1 MNDQQNSSK
10 IQIVEKLRSAESIL
24 VTVSA
29 NPSIDQLSACI
40 ATTLL
45 LNKFKKNATAVFS
58 GKVPSALEFLK
69 PKDTIEKTT
78 DSLRDFIIALDK
90 SKADKLRYKVEDD
103 VVKIFITPYRTSIT
117 EKDLKYSAGEFN
129 VDVILA
135 LGVQHQQDLDSAIT
149 AHGRI
154 FHDAVV
160 MSINNMP
167 GGDFGVANWE
177 DLASSSLSELIANLI
192 AELDPALMDT
202 AIATALLTGIVAE
215 TSRFSNE
222 KTHPS
227 TMAISSKLLEAGAD
241 QQLVNMQLRDYISTV
256 DKPVAGTE
264 IAPTV
269 PIGQEAADH
278 DEVTEEL
285 IIDEHGALEPIDFS
299 DVPNTQKIE
308 APASENM
315 QPSAPVEAAQAE
327 VSAAEPYQSPSP
339 QPETP
344 AKPDEPAVATPSQ
357 STDTYSADVQP
368 SAGPTL
374 PPADY
379 VADAQP
385 SEENDAPDEAEAA
398 RQAVENALS
407 GIAGQQS
414 QEPPIALAAEPT
426 EVAEQESAPDDV
438 LSAPPV
444 PDVQAGQG
452 AMPAAVPFPEPLIQP
467 IPPNQASYA
476 NPLTTTVYDQPAPAQ
491 NEPAPLGMSPA
502 DQAFTMP
509 MPPTSS
515 MTPSTPP
522 APQSPDNGAMP
533 PPLPPPM
540 APPSFGGTGR

>member
-1 MNDQQNSSK
+1 MNEQQNNSR
-10 IQIVEKLRSAESIL
+10 IQIVEKLKSAESIL

-40 ATTLL
+40 ATTLVL
-45 LNKFKKNATAVFS
+45 TKYKKNTTAVFS

-69 PKDTIEKTT
+69 PKDTLEKTT

-117 EKDLKYSAGEFN
+117 EKDLEYSAGEFN

-177 DLASSSLSELIANLI
+177 DLEASSLSELIADLA
-192 AELDPALMDT
+192 AELDPGLMD
-202 AIATALLTGIVAE
+202 ADIATALLTGIVAE

-227 TMAISSKLLEAGAD
+227 TMNISSKLLEAGAD
-241 QQLVNMQLRDYISTV
+241 QQLVNTQLQDYIATAV
-256 DKPVAGTE
+256 KPAAGTE

-269 PIGQEAADH
+269 PAGQEAADH
-278 DEVTEEL
+278 DEVVEEL
-285 IIDEHGALEPIDFS
+285 VVDEHGTIEPIDYS
-299 DVPNTQKIE
+299 DVPINVEPDKPATEDKQPEATPDE
-308 APASENM
+308 APQPEPEATPEQPVAPTPSPGLDTDSSDP
-315 QPSAPVEAAQAE
+315 QPSAAPDPESTTGQDDDTGDG
-327 VSAAEPYQSPSP
+327 
-339 QPETP
+339 QPE
-344 AKPDEPAVATPSQ
+344 SQ
-357 STDTYSADVQP
+357 D
-368 SAGPTL
+368 
-374 PPADY
+374 
-379 VADAQP
+379 
-385 SEENDAPDEAEAA
+385 DAPDDAEAA

-414 QEPPIALAAEPT
+414 QEPPIVLAAEPT
-426 EVAEQESAPDDV
+426 EVEQPESGLDDV
-438 LSAPPV
+438 LSAPPMPENQPL
-444 PDVQAGQG
+444 PDTT
-452 AMPAAVPFPEPLIQP
+452 PAAIQFSEPLIQP
-467 IPPNQASYA
+467 IPPNQPSYT
-476 NPLTTTVYDQPAPAQ
+476 NPPTTTLYGPPALDQ

-515 MTPSTPP
+515 MAPPPLPPPAP
-522 APQSPDNGAMP
+522 APQSANNPVAPPPLP

-540 APPSFGGTGR
+540 TPPSFGGSAR